1 MLDAGISREQARMI
15 LPLNLYTEF
24 YWKQNLHNL
33 LHLLALRA
41 DSHAQQEIRAYAEAI
56 LKLISPLVPW
66 TIEAWNDYHP
76 MRGAMKL
83 TSLEKDALFNSDID
97 GSSVLDIDSK
107 NQREAQEWCSKREHL
122 FKKII

>member
-1 MLDAGISREQARMI
+1 M
-15 LPLNLYTEF
+15 
-24 YWKQNLHNL
+24 
-33 LHLLALRA
+33 ALRA

-97 GSSVLDIDSK
+97 GENILDIDSK
-107 NQREAQEWCSKREHL
+107 NQREAQEWRTKREHL
-122 FKKII
+122 FKKTI